1 MSSEQIELNER
12 RRKAYDCTKSYIL
25 GQQIKAHL
33 SDGRNLTG
41 TLICIDRCKNMILT
55 NVKEERYVNKSDYI
69 YRITENNGSTT
80 TSNDIHDDAAI
91 DDGEE
96 NEKRLAKMKV
106 SRIISQAMIPG
117 SKLVKVEIAK
127 AKVNKNFQTI
137 LDQY

>member
-1 MSSEQIELNER
+1 
-12 RRKAYDCTKSYIL
+12 
-25 GQQIKAHL
+25 
-33 SDGRNLTG
+33 
-41 TLICIDRCKNMILT
+41 MILT

-106 SRIISQAMIPG
+106 SRVISQAMIPG